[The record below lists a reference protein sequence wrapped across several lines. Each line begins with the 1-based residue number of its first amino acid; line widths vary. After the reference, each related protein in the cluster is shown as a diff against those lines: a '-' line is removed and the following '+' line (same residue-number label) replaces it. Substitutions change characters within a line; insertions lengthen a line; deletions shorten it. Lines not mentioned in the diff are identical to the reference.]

1 MKKFAKKL
9 SFNLQQGTK
18 FTPPKKLL
26 CEIKAM
32 KLKYGGAT
40 KELFVMQT
48 LYLILLTLNEIKER
62 CWIKAS

>member
-18 FTPPKKLL
+18 FTPPKELL

-40 KELFVMQT
+40 KELFRYANTVFD
-48 LYLILLTLNEIKER
+48 IANIE
-62 CWIKAS
+62 